1 MKAMFWIGLLLLLL
15 GLASFVVPIPRTE
28 RDSVSAGGI
37 TLGFKTQHQ
46 ETVSPM
52 ISAALVLGGAG
63 LMIAGRVKGR

>member
-1 MKAMFWIGLLLLLL
+1 MKIVFWIGLLLLIL

-37 TLGFKTQHQ
+37 TLGVKTQHQ

-52 ISAALVLGGAG
+52 ISAALLLGGAG

>member
-1 MKAMFWIGLLLLLL
+1 MKTVFWIGLLLLLL

-37 TLGFKTQHQ
+37 TLGVKTQHQ

-52 ISAALVLGGAG
+52 ISAVLLLGGAG
-63 LMIAGRVKGR
+63 LIIAGRVKGR

>member
-1 MKAMFWIGLLLLLL
+1 MKVVFWIGLLLLIL

-37 TLGFKTQHQ
+37 TLGVKTQHQ

-52 ISAALVLGGAG
+52 ISAALLLGGAG